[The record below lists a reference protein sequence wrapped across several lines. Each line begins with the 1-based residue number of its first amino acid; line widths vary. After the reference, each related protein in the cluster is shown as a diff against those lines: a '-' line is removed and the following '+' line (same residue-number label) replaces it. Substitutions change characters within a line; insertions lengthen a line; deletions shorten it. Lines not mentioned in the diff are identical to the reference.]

1 MILFY
6 FKPAYFPQKVQ
17 LVHMLQVML
26 KLHIPS
32 SLEGFRGITRGT
44 KKKILGKSA
53 HASRSFPN
61 NHNFYMNHFKCFA
74 LTAATNKHSG

>member
-32 SLEGFRGITRGT
+32 LLEGFRGITLGT
-44 KKKILGKSA
+44 KKKSWGSLHMPPVAFQTIKI
-53 HASRSFPN
+53 F
-61 NHNFYMNHFKCFA
+61 
-74 LTAATNKHSG
+74 T